1 MSTRQ
6 RWRAETQGRGYF
18 GSHVSRPVTE
28 AIEMAVESGGIEP
41 RKEKAMLSPRR
52 WTPVRRYKKA
62 IFFFFPLMFS
72 SRSNRTGPL
81 AGEGIQTQN
90 TARRTSKIR
99 VQFAWGAHLELSCGA
114 KKEKECKKGEGQ
126 IARDRARE
134 SVCGGRRY
142 PKVEGRSS
150 AL

>member
-28 AIEMAVESGGIEP
+28 AVEIAVESGGIES
-41 RKEKAMLSPRR
+41 RKEEAMLSPQR
-52 WTPVRRYKKA
+52 WTPVRYKKK
-62 IFFFFPLMFS
+62 FFLPSCSHL
-72 SRSNRTGPL
+72 TATGGGPL

>member
-1 MSTRQ
+1 MGGDVHQ
-6 RWRAETQGRGYF
+6 A
-18 GSHVSRPVTE
+18 
-28 AIEMAVESGGIEP
+28 AMASGN
-41 RKEKAMLSPRR
+41 
-52 WTPVRRYKKA
+52 T
-62 IFFFFPLMFS
+62 
-72 SRSNRTGPL
+72 
-81 AGEGIQTQN
+81 GEG
-90 TARRTSKIR
+90 
-99 VQFAWGAHLELSCGA
+99 LELSCGA